1 MQKEILS
8 LRNIYRFL
16 TVNDYPI
23 YSSGILKEESK
34 KGLTLTK
41 FWQDILLYDF
51 RSGYYGKQIW
61 KTTGGRN
68 RHISEICNRSEVLK
82 WYTQYTEEL
91 VQSINTKTL
100 LLQIQQFVN
109 WLEER
114 KYDGEVFDKKL
125 RALLNLLA
133 ESDECFTKEMAS
145 FFLYNLEEME
155 KHTVAREFG
164 AGWLLTILSIH
175 ALTGDRMQSEQMQRV
190 RKKEEFSLVSLWK
203 EYKCKKE
210 EDVQSVHFLTGRN
223 NAMCVEP
230 LEKMHFFGREAEVFE
245 LRELL
250 VQGGYYLISGM
261 GGIGKTEL
269 LRQLLHI
276 CVEQKLVDEIALIQY
291 EGNLIDS
298 CITSFP
304 GIFAENET
312 GILQEAMA
320 RIRMQEGKR
329 VLTLVDNMNKN
340 PEEDPNLAQLLTLPG
355 TVIVSSRLTS
365 LEGFT
370 TYQVETLNKEM
381 GALVFRDHYRS
392 PISKEDKEELSSI
405 LEQELWRHTLTLK
418 LLGNMARN
426 KKWTIRQLKEKL
438 FTDGRQVLKPR
449 EDRENNLAEMYR
461 RMYDLSALS
470 EKQVKFLRCFA
481 VFPYQ
486 NYSEEFMQSFMSEL
500 MGEDLQMDK
509 LLDYGWISH
518 GEQGYT
524 MHPVISECILS
535 KPPVE
540 ADVECFLCALERYWN
555 EKCGV
560 GEDRKLEKWYVH
572 TLRGDDKDY
581 SLIVLLMVMG
591 NSLRGKYSK
600 KFLMLLVRA
609 GVYFISNGIGGKSAK
624 ELINCLKENQDTS
637 LKEVEWM
644 LNVVSVGL
652 EYSVRKEQSEAYWQK
667 YLVQEKNLNWQ
678 MFIYGHELAYRMIYA
693 GELERAKSVLEYLQ
707 KYDEIPFLRILTEAA
722 LGMMYVHQTQFEKA
736 KELFKEAVILAL
748 KYGFPNGAKL
758 QNMCGYM
765 TSLCSE
771 SGDMEEAKKWL
782 EELKMLVEEKES
794 IIGRMTFLQCKGII
808 SRHLGQLEES
818 IKCFKEALDISKS
831 LVGETVEYAIGCSEM
846 GLILHK
852 QEKFEEAEGYYHRAL
867 NIFLSDPEN
876 FVEMQVSRMYNNWGD
891 MYIDWKKYPK
901 ALECLTHA
909 EKYGKSVGGI
919 GVAEVKRNF
928 ARTYR
933 MLGDT
938 EKEYEY
944 LQLAVPLLL
953 EVYGLEHERT
963 VAMRERLEEVEA
975 NRK

>member
-23 YSSGILKEESK
+23 YSGGILKEDSK

-100 LLQIQQFVN
+100 LQQVEQFRD
-109 WLEER
+109 WLVER
-114 KYDGEVFDKKL
+114 RYNEKIFHKKL
-125 RALLNLLA
+125 QALLLFITEFDEYFSKDIAGYFQDSLA
-133 ESDECFTKEMAS
+133 IAEKSAVPSDFVS
-145 FFLYNLEEME
+145 
-155 KHTVAREFG
+155 
-164 AGWLLTILSIH
+164 GWLLTLLSLH
-175 ALTGDRMQSEQMQRV
+175 AMSGDAMQSEQMQRL
-190 RKKEEFSLVSLWK
+190 RNKEAFSLIGLWK
-203 EYKCKKE
+203 ECENSQKAQ
-210 EDVQSVHFLTGRN
+210 VQSVHFLTGQN
-223 NAMCVEP
+223 NAISVTP
-230 LEKMHFFGREAEVFE
+230 LEKMHFFGREAELFE

-250 VQGGYYLISGM
+250 SQGGCYLLSGM

-291 EGNLIDS
+291 EGSLADS
-298 CITSFP
+298 CISAFP
-304 GIFAENET
+304 GIFGDGEN

-370 TYQVETLNKEM
+370 TYQVEPLNKEM

-392 PISKEDKEELSSI
+392 PISREDKEELSSI

-418 LLGNMARN
+418 LLGNTARN

-438 FTDGRQVLKPR
+438 FTDGSQVLKPR

-461 RMYDLSALS
+461 RMYDLSELS

-486 NYSEEFMQSFMSEL
+486 NYSEAFMQTFMAEL

-540 ADVECFLCALERYWN
+540 ADVECFLCALEKYWN
-555 EKCGV
+555 EKCGAG
-560 GEDRKLEKWYVH
+560 GEIDLKKWYVH
-572 TLRGDDKDY
+572 TLKGDSEDY
-581 SLIVLLMVMG
+581 SLIIFLITMADCLKGKVSKQFLLLIMMAG
-591 NSLRGKYSK
+591 TYFIANDLEGRSK
-600 KFLMLLVRA
+600 KSFLCCLKSNGSIPLKEMQWLLDCLSVAIEYSENKEWYEGLWQEYIENEDVAEWQVWAYSRVLVRTM
-609 GVYFISNGIGGKSAK
+609 VYVGEAEKAK
-624 ELINCLKENQDTS
+624 AIL
-637 LKEVEWM
+637 M
-644 LNVVSVGL
+644 
-652 EYSVRKEQSEAYWQK
+652 
-667 YLVQEKNLNWQ
+667 
-678 MFIYGHELAYRMIYA
+678 
-693 GELERAKSVLEYLQ
+693 YLQ
-707 KYDEIPFLRILTEAA
+707 KREELSVLLVLIQYE
-722 LGMMYVHQTQFEKA
+722 LGLLYMYQTQYEMGKQVLREGIDLS
-736 KELFKEAVILAL
+736 KRVN
-748 KYGFPNGAKL
+748 FPNGATL
-758 QNMCGYM
+758 QGMYQTINLACAE
-765 TSLCSE
+765 T
-771 SGDMEEAKKWL
+771 GDIETAEKYYD
-782 EELKMLVEEKES
+782 ELKLLVEERDS
-794 IIGRMTFLQCKGII
+794 IWGRHTLLLCKSTI
-808 SRHLGQLEES
+808 SRRLGKLDKANRYA
-818 IKCFKEALDISKS
+818 IEALEFAKS
-831 LVGETVEYAIGCSEM
+831 LWGENMKYASLCTEIA
-846 GLILHK
+846 LILHK
-852 QEKFEEAEGYYHRAL
+852 QEKFQEAEGYYYRAL
-867 NIFLSDPEN
+867 EIFLSDQEC
-876 FVEMQVSRMYNNWGD
+876 FFEMQLHRTYNNMSD
-891 MYIDWKKYPK
+891 MYINWNKPEK
-901 ALECLTHA
+901 ALECLIHA
-909 EKYGKSVGGI
+909 EEYGKSVEGV

-928 ARTYR
+928 ARTYC
-933 MLGDT
+933 MLGDA

-944 LQLAVPLLL
+944 LQLAVPLLT
-953 EVYGLEHERT
+953 EAYGPDHERAI
-963 VAMRERLEEVEA
+963 AMRERLEEVEA
-975 NRK
+975 DRK